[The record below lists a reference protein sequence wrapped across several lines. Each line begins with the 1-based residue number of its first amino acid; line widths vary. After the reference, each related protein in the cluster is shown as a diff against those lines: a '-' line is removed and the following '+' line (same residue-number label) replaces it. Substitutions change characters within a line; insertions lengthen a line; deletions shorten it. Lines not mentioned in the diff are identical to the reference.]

1 MAWEQYGLHAY
12 VPAPYH
18 YAVVVSVC
26 AIPFLLVIS
35 LLCFMSDE
43 DEIAA
48 PPVKVVPTAK
58 PKSAN
63 RPEKLD

>member
-18 YAVVVSVC
+18 YAVVLTVC
-26 AIPFLLVIS
+26 SIPFILVCS

-43 DEIAA
+43 DESYDA
-48 PPVKVVPTAK
+48 PPVKVAPN
-58 PKSAN
+58 KSKSS